1 MPRQSGIEKIIHEQR
16 NVAANRVAGAQE
28 SNDVVIE
35 GVGFGIGADGH
46 ANGAVGAGCAPEFIA
61 GFHIALPLDYSA
73 YFFFAPGFN
82 RIGWA
87 IVRAFFAD
95 FTKMLDAEINRT
107 VFI

>member
-46 ANGAVGAGCAPEFIA
+46 ANGAVCSGFEPEFIT
-61 GFHIALPLDYSA
+61 GFHLVLPFDHPA
-73 YFFFAPGFN
+73 HFFFGS
-82 RIGWA
+82 
-87 IVRAFFAD
+87 D
-95 FTKMLDAEINRT
+95 
-107 VFI
+107 